1 MTAPSLSRMEEA
13 AERVGLAGVFRK
25 VVDEQRLS
33 GDDGAALYRCDDINL
48 LGGMANLVRERRSGR
63 LAYFVRNQHINYT
76 NICNKDCDFCA
87 FYVRAKDPSGYVL
100 SPEDVRRRVTEQI
113 DEPVTEIHMVAGINP
128 RLPYDYYLDIV
139 RAVKETRP
147 AVTVKAFTMIELE
160 EIARVARKPREAVLE
175 ELKAA
180 GLGSLPGGGAEVLSD
195 RVHAEIFPKKLTPA
209 EWLGWARSA
218 HLAGLRSN
226 CTMLYGHIETV
237 EERVEH
243 LLKVRELQDETGGF
257 LTFIPLAFHPD
268 NTEMSHLPPTTG
280 MLDLKQIA
288 VARLMLDNFDHV
300 KSFWIMVTLAITQLT
315 LWYGADDIDGTILRE
330 EITHAAGAVT
340 PQALTHREMIA
351 MIREAGREPV
361 ERDAL
366 YNVIW
371 RDTPQA
377 PAGGNGRDARPVVAA
392 GGAGA

>member
-1 MTAPSLSRMEEA
+1 MSHHEHALWEPA
-13 AERVGLAGVFRK
+13 AERAGLTGVLRK
-25 VVDEQRLS
+25 VADGSRLD
-33 GDDGAALYRCDDINL
+33 GDDGVALYRCEDVNL
-48 LGGMANLVRERRSGR
+48 LGYMANVVRERRSGR

-87 FYVRAKDPSGYVL
+87 FYVRAKDPAGYVL
-100 SPEDVRRRVTEQI
+100 SAEDVRKRVIEQI
-113 DEPVTEIHMVAGINP
+113 DDPITEIHMVAGINP

-147 AVTVKAFTMIELE
+147 SVTVKAFTMIELH
-160 EIARVARKPREAVLE
+160 EIARVARKPREEVFE

-195 RVHAEIFPKKLTPA
+195 RVHREIFPKKLSPA
-209 EWLGWARSA
+209 EWLDWARAA

-226 CTMLYGHIETV
+226 CTMLYGHIETA

-243 LLKVRELQDETGGF
+243 LLKVRALQDETGGF

-280 MLDLKQIA
+280 ILDLKQIA

-300 KSFWIMVTLAITQLT
+300 KSFWIMVTPPVTQLT

-330 EITHAAGAVT
+330 EITHAAGART
-340 PQALTHREMIA
+340 PQALTQAEMIR

-366 YNVIW
+366 YNIIW
-371 RDTPQA
+371 REA
-377 PAGGNGRDARPVVAA
+377 PEGAVA
-392 GGAGA
+392 